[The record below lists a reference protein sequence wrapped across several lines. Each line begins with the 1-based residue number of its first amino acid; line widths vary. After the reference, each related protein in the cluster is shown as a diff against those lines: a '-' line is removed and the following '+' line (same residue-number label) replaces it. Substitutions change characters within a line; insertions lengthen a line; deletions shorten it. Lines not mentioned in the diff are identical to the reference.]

1 MKNRNIL
8 FLIALMSLSSCG
20 QTSSG
25 SFPSN
30 SSNPPSDVEISNT
43 AYGNLVKYSQ
53 VSNPSNDIEIKVIRD
68 KTSSTRGSNVVY
80 EGKNSLDV
88 ASFKTGDIVR
98 IKSDYQF
105 IKVKVLN
112 VFDEVI
118 LFSPEGE
125 FIFEIPSSTAYSNDA
140 FKSSTIICSV
150 CDASDLKQ
158 DRNVAL
164 NPYDF
169 MYKSE
174 INNQTSS
181 SLPLESVAVENNE
194 VVTYPHAYANRV
206 TRNEQNFFARN
217 AIDGYVQNDGHGNYP
232 YQSWGYDQKDDAE
245 FIVYFG
251 RKVKLT
257 SLSFVLRADYSGTKE
272 HDTHWESLDVEFS
285 NGTSQKVSLSKS
297 NEKQIVKLNEVETS
311 YVRLKNIKS
320 KENINSQMY
329 AALTELEAIGYD
341 DVTKN
346 NVAVKRYVT
355 PTFGGNNKNDYYTD
369 ELKSEDIY
377 DTMKMVNNWFMK
389 NDGVIKI
396 PTYNGNIETLYVNS
410 NDWRDSVYYSGLLEY
425 FLTTGDENAYHYLSG
440 VAEQFNYL
448 VNDDYRTP
456 HGDHYQIG
464 ELYLQLND
472 LYGNQ
477 DFKIKSAVDNAKYNI
492 ARDPNDSSTVTSTN
506 SYATDSKR
514 DWSHMA
520 FWWCDALYMA
530 MNTYTLLSRQTG
542 ERKYVD
548 ACFEGYKHWK
558 NELYNKE
565 YDLWHRDSTQFKVYT
580 NLTDENGNKVPT
592 FWARGNAWVH
602 AALAKQ
608 MLYLEKDKYPEIYD
622 QYEKDFIE
630 ISESISKYQRDDGT
644 WNASIVDD
652 TYYGGRETTGTSGF
666 MYAFCVGIELGI
678 LDYDTYFPIVK
689 KAYQGLLNNCMLKD
703 SSGNLTGQ
711 LGYMQ
716 TVGYQPQNY
725 NSESY
730 SKEITN
736 EFGMGLFLMGASS
749 LMRICKD
756 YESPEIVMPRDP
768 QSVVKTVIDPFFEEN
783 SEYYIGNFTVTAS
796 GYQDTTSGYNPPQ
809 GLFDGDYTGTDGKR
823 WAVEGFPNKV
833 WAKVDF
839 NETLNLNKVAL
850 APNSQRDYKYIIE
863 VSMDG
868 TNWTEVVDRSNNTE
882 SASLLFDT
890 FEPIDC
896 KFMKL
901 TLEGAHSYTGKWYN
915 INELFIFKTK

>member
-1 MKNRNIL
+1 MKNKNFL
-8 FLIALMSLSSCG
+8 LLIALISLSSCG
-20 QTSSG
+20 QTSSLVPTT
-25 SFPSN
+25 STNQPDDLEIVKTPYSN
-30 SSNPPSDVEISNT
+30 E
-43 AYGNLVKYSQ
+43 VKYSK
-53 VSNPSNDIEIKVIRD
+53 VSNPSKDIEIKVVRD

-80 EGKNSLDV
+80 EGINELNV
-88 ASFKTGDIVR
+88 NSFKTGDIVR
-98 IKSDYQF
+98 IKSDYQY
-105 IKVKVLN
+105 IKVKILDI
-112 VFDEVI
+112 FDEVI
-118 LFSPEGE
+118 LYSPEGE
-125 FIFEIPSSTAYSNDA
+125 FVFEIPSSTAYSPEA
-140 FKSSTIICSV
+140 FKGTKITCEV
-150 CDASDLKQ
+150 CQTSDLKQ
-158 DRNVAL
+158 KRNVCL

-174 INNQTSS
+174 TNNQTSS
-181 SLPLESVAVENNE
+181 SLPLNSIAVENNE
-194 VVTYPHAYANRV
+194 VVAYPHAYANRV

-217 AIDGYVQNDGHGNYP
+217 AIDGCVQNDGHGNYP
-232 YQSWGYDQKDDAE
+232 YQSWGYDQKQDAE
-245 FIVYFG
+245 FVVYFG
-251 RKVKLT
+251 RNVKLN
-257 SLSFVLRADYSGTKE
+257 SLSFILRADYSGSKE

-285 NGTSQKVSLSKS
+285 NGSSQKVVLSKS
-297 NEKQIVKLNEVETS
+297 SERQNVKLDEVETS
-311 YVRLKNIKS
+311 YIRLKNIKS
-320 KENINSQMY
+320 KENSNSQMY
-329 AALTELEAIGYD
+329 AALTELEAMGYD
-341 DVTKN
+341 VDDNKVAIKRFVTS
-346 NVAVKRYVT
+346 
-355 PTFGGNNKNDYYTD
+355 TFGGNNVDDYYTD
-369 ELKSEDIY
+369 ELNAEDIHN
-377 DTMKMVNNWFMK
+377 TIKTVNNWFMK

-440 VAEQFNYL
+440 VAEQFDYL
-448 VNDDYRTP
+448 VNGDYRTP

-506 SYATDSKR
+506 SYATDSSR

-558 NELYNKE
+558 DQLYNRQ

-608 MLYLEKDKYPEIYD
+608 MLYLERDKYPEIYE

-630 ISESISKYQRDDGT
+630 ISESIAKYQRDDGT
-644 WNASIVDD
+644 WNASIVDGS
-652 TYYGGRETTGTSGF
+652 YYGGRETTGTSGF
-666 MYAFCVGIELGI
+666 MYAFSVGIELGI

-689 KAYQGLLNNCMLKD
+689 KAYKGLLDNCMLKD

-725 NSESY
+725 KSESY

-736 EFGMGLFLMGASS
+736 EFGMGLFLMGASA
-749 LMRICKD
+749 LMRICED
-756 YESPEIVMPRDP
+756 YKSPEIVIPRDP
-768 QSVVKTVIDPFFEEN
+768 QSVVKTVVDPFFEEN
-783 SEYYIGNFTVTAS
+783 SEYYIGDFTVTAS

-823 WAVEGFPNKV
+823 WAVEGFPSKV

-868 TNWTEVVDRSNNTE
+868 TNWTKVVDRSDNTE

-896 KFMKL
+896 KYMKL
-901 TLEGAHSYTGKWYN
+901 TLEGAHTYTGKWYN
-915 INELFIFKTK
+915 INELFIFKTKK